1 MVEQRFCKPQVRG
14 SSPLSGFGRSYL
26 LWMADAARNN
36 DQLSPVEARVLR
48 SLVDESGVG
57 KPLSRRARHTRR
69 SVEAY
74 LAAGVMPR
82 HMERLNEIE
91 AERTRIRTQI
101 GRAYR
106 RLRETHP
113 HDREAFAREW
123 RARAERWRFD
133 DINEL
138 IRIHNEWYP
147 VEANLPLNPRT
158 GDYVMIR
165 GRSYRRSPLGP
176 EWVLE
181 QFPPWP

>member
-1 MVEQRFCKPQVRG
+1 MG
-14 SSPLSGFGRSYL
+14 
-26 LWMADAARNN
+26 DAARND
-36 DQLSPVEARVLR
+36 DQRSTVEQRIHR

-74 LAAGVMPR
+74 LAAGAMPR
-82 HMERLNEIE
+82 YMERLNEIE
-91 AERTRIRTQI
+91 AERTRIRTQL

-106 RLRETHP
+106 WLRETHA

-123 RARAERWRFD
+123 RARARRWSFD
-133 DINEL
+133 EINEL

-158 GDYVMIR
+158 GDYVMMR
-165 GRSYRRSPLGP
+165 GRTYRRAPLST

-181 QFPPWP
+181 QFPPTPGD